1 MRRLINLLA
10 PAYRNGRGMKGLAWS
25 RPLSIGNVVIDAG
38 HRNLIRIVNDAIRAV
53 ESRDCL
59 TLLEEMKHLESW
71 LLTHGTH
78 EETIAQSVNFPIVLL
93 KSAQQYSQNTF
104 RHLKD
109 EMEGQYGR
117 WSDNTVVYLSHLL
130 QTWVIGHITAVDM
143 PMKPLLRTCD
153 YHFWPGNTEEEAYGP
168 VPATSDAY
176 KSRCGCGCGC
186 DCNSASSAVK

>member
-25 RPLSIGNVVIDAG
+25 RQLSIGNVVIDAE

-59 TLLEEMKHLESW
+59 TLLQELEHLESW
-71 LLTHGTH
+71 LRTHGTH
-78 EETIAQSVNFPIVLL
+78 EETIAQSVNFPIAML

-143 PMKPLLRTCD
+143 PMKSLLQTCD
-153 YHFWPGNTEEEAYGP
+153 YHFWPSYTAEEAYGP
-168 VPATSDAY
+168 VPATPDAY

-186 DCNSASSAVK
+186 DYNSVSSAVK